1 MRGLIALLTA
11 ALILVCAWLIL
22 LVADPVLHVHTGS
35 LKWVILVLGLLALLG
50 AVRLGRRSL
59 AATPNGTPARR

>member
-11 ALILVCAWLIL
+11 ALILICAWLIL
-22 LVADPVLHVHTGS
+22 LVAEPVLHLHTGS

>member
-1 MRGLIALLTA
+1 VRGLIALLTA

-22 LVADPVLHVHTGS
+22 LVADPVLHIHTGS

>member
-1 MRGLIALLTA
+1 VRGLIALLTA

-59 AATPNGTPARR
+59 AATKGGA